1 MRVPLL
7 AGTRLLV
14 VNAPDD
20 AVVLSPPEPPPQA
33 ISDVGA
39 AVRDALRFPLAGPQ
53 LAAVVGRDARATI
66 VTDVPALPIPSA
78 PVDARPRGD
87 RRRRSGSPRARRRRR
102 AADDPRHRRAR
113 EAAGPEGARPAVRAG
128 LRPCVPRARAGARRR
143 EPGLVELGEASGTR
157 CGRTRDRRGGRRRL
171 RQRGGDRPPRRPGG
185 VPRRGRA
192 GCAAGGDAASL
203 LEPRG
208 ALGWE
213 LALAVERAVA
223 ARTSLTGVSLAL
235 DLPRIADTAYGYPYD
250 RMRESASRRSQ
261 MARLF
266 RLVPGPVR
274 LRVPPLLAD
283 VSDRRRGLRRPAL
296 GRARGGSRA
305 GDRSPLG
312 RPRRAARG
320 AVPRH
325 PADDAAPATGASE
338 PDARRL
344 PWPRARLPDVAVP
357 PDGRRGWNGDPRPPL
372 PPPVQPPDAA
382 AVPRLLPCDP
392 RGPRPGGDRGRGGMP
407 PRPTTG
413 PSRGTAADARA
424 IPGCRSRTGR
434 RSTRRQNGSA
444 R

>member
-78 PVDARPRGD
+78 PVDAR
-87 RRRRSGSPRARRRRR
+87 R
-102 AADDPRHRRAR
+102 AAIGAVVQALR
-113 EAAGPEGARPAVRAG
+113 ELGVADERQTILVTAG
-128 LRPCVPRARAGARRR
+128 LGRRPGRKELDRLFAPAFARAFHGRVRVHDVER
-143 EPGLVELGEASGTR
+143 PDLVELGEASGIPLRIAPEIAEADVVVCVSAAETVLH
-157 CGRTRDRRGGRRRL
+157 GGPAVL
-171 RQRGGDRPPRRPGG
+171 L
-185 VPRRGRA
+185 
-192 GCAAGGDAASL
+192 AAGGPDALRAADAASL

-208 ALGWE
+208 APGWE

-223 ARTSLTGVSLAL
+223 ERTALTGVSLAL

-250 RMRESASRRSQ
+250 RDAGERIARSQ
-261 MARLF
+261 VARLF

-274 LRVPPLLAD
+274 LRFLRSLPTSLTAAAAFAGPPSVAHAEALVRATDLRSVDLDEPLEALCLGIPRTTPHLPRERPNPMLAAYL
-283 VSDRRRGLRRPAL
+283 GLGLAL
-296 GRARGGSRA
+296 S
-305 GDRSPLG
+305 
-312 RPRRAARG
+312 
-320 AVPRH
+320 
-325 PADDAAPATGASE
+325 
-338 PDARRL
+338 
-344 PWPRARLPDVAVP
+344 DVAVAT
-357 PDGRRGWNGDPRPPL
+357 DGRRGRDGDPRPPV

-392 RGPRPGGDRGRGGMP
+392 RGPRSRGDRGGG
-407 PRPTTG
+407 G
-413 PSRGTAADARA
+413 SRLDR
-424 IPGCRSRTGR
+424 
-434 RSTRRQNGSA
+434 
-444 R
+444 